1 MPAFF
6 LDTSALLKLYVE
18 EAGSARLEAAV
29 SAPGVRLAI
38 SSLGMLEFKAVIRAR
53 MRGGAIEPGEGE
65 QSLADFS
72 RRATRSLVQ
81 QSLTEVVVGLANLL
95 LDRHPLR
102 APDALQL
109 ASCLELYRT
118 KQEALGTEVYLVGSD
133 QRLLAAARAE
143 GVPCWDPAA
152 EEVAP
157 G

>member
-1 MPAFF
+1 LPAYF

-18 EAGSARLEAAV
+18 EAGSARLESAV

-38 SSLGMLEFKAVIRAR
+38 SSLAMLEFKAVLRAR
-53 MRGGAIEPGEGE
+53 MRAGSMNMEEGE
-65 QSLADFS
+65 HSLADLF
-72 RRATRSLVQ
+72 RRAARSLLQ
-81 QSLTEVVVGLANLL
+81 QNLTEAVVALASFL

-118 KQEALGTEVYLVGSD
+118 RREALGPDVYLVCSD
-133 QRLLAAARAE
+133 LRLLAAARAE

-152 EEVAP
+152 EEWAP